1 MERTL
6 GGALVV
12 MRRQLGARFHKCLK
26 SDKPQK
32 VLIKNLP
39 LDFQNVQWG
48 AVGWLRHS
56 YAIPTK
62 RDAFLTNAKKLTRSR
77 MGPGR
82 ANRTCIRKGDSIQTS
97 NTQHNRNRFGQT
109 NTHTHKHTELEMV
122 AWRIRYAMKRA
133 CLPMLKLKKF
143 DIFD

>member
-48 AVGWLRHS
+48 AVGCGTVMQSL
-56 YAIPTK
+56 
-62 RDAFLTNAKKLTRSR
+62 LNAT
-77 MGPGR
+77 P
-82 ANRTCIRKGDSIQTS
+82 
-97 NTQHNRNRFGQT
+97 F
-109 NTHTHKHTELEMV
+109 
-122 AWRIRYAMKRA
+122 
-133 CLPMLKLKKF
+133 
-143 DIFD
+143 